1 MHLFVLRFF
10 RFSKKREKRRKKEKT
25 GEIRRFS
32 APDLLRPDALWC
44 QVGLDLSRIK
54 RDLFPAF
61 SRNRTA
67 LINLAC
73 NLNRCK
79 DTAMV
84 FYGHIFV
91 LSPRVQKNKKT
102 LANSIFGIDNLDFGM
117 YNIVVLELELKEE
130 KMSWKEKVFDLM
142 KKKNLTQKELAK
154 LSGIAESS
162 ISRYLRS
169 DQRPRLDVVVNIAKA
184 LNVETTY
191 LLDEEDKSVTAYS
204 AISTA
209 VARYGNELTPEEK
222 NRLIALILGT
232 VN

>member
-1 MHLFVLRFF
+1 
-10 RFSKKREKRRKKEKT
+10 
-25 GEIRRFS
+25 
-32 APDLLRPDALWC
+32 
-44 QVGLDLSRIK
+44 
-54 RDLFPAF
+54 
-61 SRNRTA
+61 
-67 LINLAC
+67 
-73 NLNRCK
+73 
-79 DTAMV
+79 MV
-84 FYGHIFV
+84 FYGLYLYYHRE
-91 LSPRVQKNKKT
+91 SRKTKKT
-102 LANSIFGIDNLDFGM
+102 LANSIFGIDNLDFEM
-117 YNIVVLELELKEE
+117 YNIIVLELELKEE
-130 KMSWKEKVFDLM
+130 KMSCKEKVFDLM